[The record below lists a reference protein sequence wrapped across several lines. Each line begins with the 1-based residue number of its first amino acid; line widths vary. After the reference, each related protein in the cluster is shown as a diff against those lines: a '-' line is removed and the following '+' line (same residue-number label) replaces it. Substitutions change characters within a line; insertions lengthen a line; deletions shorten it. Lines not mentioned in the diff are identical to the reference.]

1 MTLRIPLPQHLLQ
14 LVPYQPGP
22 PIEKPGIIR
31 LGSNENSFGA
41 SPLAIDAIER
51 EMRAV
56 HRYPEDG
63 AIELRGAIARK
74 VRVQTDQII
83 LGNGST
89 ELVQFCANLLLQP
102 DDNAV
107 TANNTFVMYRIA
119 TILAGGMCK
128 EARLS
133 NYKYDPEL
141 LRESIDDHTKLVL
154 IANPNNPTGTMI
166 DDTDLESFLKTV
178 PPDVLIVLD
187 EAYFEFVE
195 RSDYPNGVKYLSE
208 YSNLLVLRTFSKIYG
223 LAGLRIGYGIGHP
236 ELIANLNRIRAPFNT
251 SNVAQA
257 AALAA
262 LNDEDHVRVS
272 RESTIEERNFL
283 EQELS
288 EAKIP
293 YVSSVA
299 NFVFLP
305 AKDAAGLQQRL
316 LDKGV
321 FVRAVKNGL
330 RVTVGRREEN
340 LEFLGALNEVYF

>member
-1 MTLRIPLPQHLLQ
+1 
-14 LVPYQPGP
+14 
-22 PIEKPGIIR
+22 
-31 LGSNENSFGA
+31 
-41 SPLAIDAIER
+41 
-51 EMRAV
+51 
-56 HRYPEDG
+56 
-63 AIELRGAIARK
+63 
-74 VRVQTDQII
+74 
-83 LGNGST
+83 
-89 ELVQFCANLLLQP
+89 
-102 DDNAV
+102 
-107 TANNTFVMYRIA
+107 
-119 TILAGGMCK
+119 
-128 EARLS
+128 
-133 NYKYDPEL
+133 
-141 LRESIDDHTKLVL
+141 
-154 IANPNNPTGTMI
+154 MI

-178 PPDVLIVLD
+178 PPDVLIVLV